1 MNRIINFE
9 LAGNPL
15 NWVIVALMLAFA
27 AFAIT
32 SLLNHQGA
40 YGP

>member
-1 MNRIINFE
+1 MGRIINFD

-27 AFAIT
+27 AF
-32 SLLNHQGA
+32 SLNLLMKQSGT
-40 YGP
+40 Y